1 MGHFK
6 RVENRLGQCLFS
18 YEKNKNLERMNQINQ
33 GNELH
38 IIPFFFFKWAPTIIR
53 LFMWLLYMWREK

>member
-53 LFMWLLYMWREK
+53 LFM